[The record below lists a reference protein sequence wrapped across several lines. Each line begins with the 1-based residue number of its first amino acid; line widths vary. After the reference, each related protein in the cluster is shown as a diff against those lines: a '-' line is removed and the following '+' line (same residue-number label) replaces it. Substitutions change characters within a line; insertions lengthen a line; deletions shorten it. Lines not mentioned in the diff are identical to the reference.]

1 MTPMTS
7 KVENFNSEE
16 GKVLEIHNLLSS
28 LHLKI
33 LILSWVL
40 YFDELEKL
48 SKCKSFDKNNEH
60 HVYCLCC
67 VGNISCWIAFNA
79 AHNYVNQASKSCTII
94 TACGHSPSLSNVLS
108 PSTRAFLG

>member
-48 SKCKSFDKNNEH
+48 SKCKSFDK
-60 HVYCLCC
+60 
-67 VGNISCWIAFNA
+67 
-79 AHNYVNQASKSCTII
+79 
-94 TACGHSPSLSNVLS
+94 
-108 PSTRAFLG
+108 